1 MPSLTYLKSVNINLT
16 VNRKVEKAVLKIKF
30 LRMSDL
36 CGGLPPDICEQLNRE
51 EQFIKIKVE
60 KRRYGKEVT
69 IIEGLNGT
77 DADLKKIASELKS
90 KLAAGGTVKNGK
102 IELQGDHRDRVKE
115 ILTKMGYPESNI
127 LIIE

>member
-1 MPSLTYLKSVNINLT
+1 
-16 VNRKVEKAVLKIKF
+16 
-30 LRMSDL
+30 MSDL